1 MRKYILKRIGLMLLL
16 LIGMSFI
23 VFISMYLAPGDTAET
38 VAGAN
43 ATPEDIERVRVFL
56 GLDKPFYVQYGI
68 YFMNI
73 LHGNL
78 GTSLTTRQPI
88 LSELLVRLPN
98 TINLA
103 VFSMILACLFGIPLG
118 IIAALKKDTWIDST
132 VTTISL
138 CGISIPNFWLGTM
151 LILFFCVKLK
161 WLPTGGMTQPFW
173 TVVGFKQVI
182 LPGIAL
188 GMQVSAGF
196 TRISRSAMLDVL
208 QSDYIRTAR
217 SKGLKGTSVILVH
230 ALRNAMIPIIT
241 QFGTSFG
248 GLLGGAI
255 ITEQVFVINGIGTYL
270 INGITQ
276 RNFPVVQSTVLVIAT
291 LFIVVNLIVD
301 ILYCVID
308 PRISYE

>member
-1 MRKYILKRIGLMLLL
+1 MLLL
-16 LIGMSFI
+16 LVGMSFI

-103 VFSMILACLFGIPLG
+103 VFAMILACLFGIPLG
-118 IIAALKKDTWIDST
+118 IIAALKKDTWIDNA

-161 WLPTGGMTQPFW
+161 WLPTGGMTEPFW
-173 TVVGFKQVI
+173 TVTGFKQVI

-217 SKGLKGTSVILVH
+217 SKGLKGTAVILVH
-230 ALRNAMIPIIT
+230 ALRNALIPIIT

-291 LFIVVNLIVD
+291 LFIVVNLVVD